1 MLESSFQM
9 GNIDKA
15 QLEDNNGIIMLIVC
29 YYVSGNCVHQNTRF
43 CKIQVEYSPLW
54 NTAELTSGK
63 KLRKLWVLILVCL
76 GKIFSYSIVD
86 FGLASFQ
93 TFLQSSSL
101 NVIKCLVDF

>member
-43 CKIQVEYSPLW
+43 CKI
-54 NTAELTSGK
+54 
-63 KLRKLWVLILVCL
+63 
-76 GKIFSYSIVD
+76 
-86 FGLASFQ
+86 
-93 TFLQSSSL
+93 
-101 NVIKCLVDF
+101 